1 MNAVKIPLGLV
12 LLAVGIP
19 GELAAVELQR
29 STLNAWNDYLR
40 TADLRLQARVDGQ
53 RPFLWADEQPD
64 RSSRLRHGEVLV
76 APLAG
81 RGTRSVPDGVI
92 HDWIG
97 AVFIPKATLEGLFA
111 VVHDY
116 DRYKIFYKPVVADS
130 KVLACTETEQRF
142 SMTWQHRILFVN
154 AAVEGQYEAH
164 DTLLDRR
171 RGYSVATTTQVR
183 EIEDYGESG
192 EHLLPPGQ
200 GNGFIWL
207 LRSVARYEERDG
219 GVYLELEA
227 FALTRDVPASLRWVV
242 NPVVNRLSISSLT
255 TTLLQTRDAV
265 GSLLEQPQRLTSCTG
280 GTHRPKASRAG
291 AED

>member
-1 MNAVKIPLGLV
+1 MNAVKISLGLV

-19 GELAAVELQR
+19 GELGAVELQR

-40 TADLRLQARVDGQ
+40 TADLRMQARVDGR
-53 RPFLWADEQPD
+53 RPFLWTDEQPD
-64 RSSRLRHGEVLV
+64 RRARLRRGEVLV

-81 RGTRSVPDGVI
+81 HGTRSVPDGLI

-97 AVFIPKATLEGLFA
+97 AVFIPNATLEGLFA

-116 DRYKIFYKPVVADS
+116 DRYKTFYKPVVADS
-130 KVLACTETEQRF
+130 KVLACTEGDQRF
-142 SMTWQHRILFVN
+142 SMIWQHRILFVN

-164 DTLLDRR
+164 DTLLDSR
-171 RGYSVATTTQVR
+171 RGYSIATTTQVQ

-192 EHLLPPGQ
+192 ERLLPPGQ
-200 GNGFIWL
+200 GNGFIWQM
-207 LRSVARYEERDG
+207 RSVARYEERDG

-227 FALTRDVPASLRWVV
+227 FALTRDVPVSLRWMV
-242 NPVVNRLSISSLT
+242 NPVVNHLSIDSLT
-255 TTLLQTRDAV
+255 TTLRQTRDAV
-265 GSLLEQPQRLTSCTG
+265 GSLPEQPQRLTSCTG
-280 GTHRPKASRAG
+280 GTHRPKASRTG